1 MVGKWFDV
9 GKFRGVGQTQRQQ
22 TLTQIRKH
30 VRIITEEEEEEDPPH
45 RIRKSFLLVRT
56 PAAPQLPS
64 SR

>member
-30 VRIITEEEEEEDPPH
+30 VRILTEEEEEEEEDPP
-45 RIRKSFLLVRT
+45 SD
-56 PAAPQLPS
+56 P
-64 SR
+64 